1 MSDADQIPAFLL
13 PPDSERE
20 LAPLMPGAH
29 GPVSDI
35 FRMATLDALHDA
47 RGSLDAFTDIIRAC
61 PDDDAS
67 ADAAISRFWSAQDR
81 AGGALVMFRNSRDA
95 AGQA

>member
-1 MSDADQIPAFLL
+1 MSDAEQAPAYLL
-13 PPDSERE
+13 PPDIERE
-20 LAPLMPGAH
+20 PAPLMAGAH

-47 RGSLDAFTDIIRAC
+47 RGSLDALTDIIRAC
-61 PDDDAS
+61 PDDDAL

-81 AGGALVMFRNSRDA
+81 AGGFLVMFRNSRDA
-95 AGQA
+95 QGQA